1 MKCNLVAQHPLCIYL
16 EHSLEEHSD
25 SDLLFFWPL
34 RGTSVFVGHI
44 EWPHC
49 VCFKNISSEETA
61 AVISVSLF
69 SALLEGMI
77 LRSDMGVKK
86 ELSKQ
91 DHPRMNVA
99 PDQTTILGLQIVL
112 DHRSL
117 SSRDQMTLMILPP
130 TPHWTSRGH

>member
-1 MKCNLVAQHPLCIYL
+1 MIAGSPYSKMCRKFNSMKCNLVDQHPLCIYL
-16 EHSLEEHSD
+16 EHSLEEYSD

-61 AVISVSLF
+61 AVLSVSLF

-77 LRSDMGVKK
+77 LRSDVGV
-86 ELSKQ
+86 E
-91 DHPRMNVA
+91 
-99 PDQTTILGLQIVL
+99 
-112 DHRSL
+112 
-117 SSRDQMTLMILPP
+117 
-130 TPHWTSRGH
+130 

>member
-1 MKCNLVAQHPLCIYL
+1 MVRTNISNINSKINAVFHIIHIWPKVLHKLMIAGSPYSKMCRKSNSMKCNLVDQHPLCIYL
-16 EHSLEEHSD
+16 EHSFEEHSD

-77 LRSDMGVKK
+77 LRSDMGVK
-86 ELSKQ
+86 
-91 DHPRMNVA
+91 
-99 PDQTTILGLQIVL
+99 
-112 DHRSL
+112 
-117 SSRDQMTLMILPP
+117 
-130 TPHWTSRGH
+130 